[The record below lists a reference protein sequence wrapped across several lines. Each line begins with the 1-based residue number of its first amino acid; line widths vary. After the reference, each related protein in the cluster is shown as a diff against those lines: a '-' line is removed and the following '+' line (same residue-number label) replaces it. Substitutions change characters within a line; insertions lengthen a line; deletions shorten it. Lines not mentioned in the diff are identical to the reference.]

1 MRWEEG
7 RVTLAVSWDFDGCY
21 VETSDGEILRIE
33 PNEVV
38 LPFEMDHLFDGTRR
52 VDAEME
58 IRVRAGTPV
67 QMMGV
72 VRRADYREAPP
83 PKASGGPEA
92 TGTIS
97 GRVSVEMGASLR

>member
-1 MRWEEG
+1 MDMGLDDGMILEG
-7 RVTLAVSWDFDGCY
+7 IVRTVGAG
-21 VETSDGEILRIE
+21 GELRIS
-33 PNEVV
+33 PMG
-38 LPFEMDHLFDGTRR
+38 PR

-83 PKASGGPEA
+83 ASASGGSEA